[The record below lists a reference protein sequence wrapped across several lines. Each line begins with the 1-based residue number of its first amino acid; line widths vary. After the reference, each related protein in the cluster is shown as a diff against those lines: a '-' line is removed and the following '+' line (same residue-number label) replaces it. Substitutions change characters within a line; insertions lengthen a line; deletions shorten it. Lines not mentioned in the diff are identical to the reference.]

1 MAAENNN
8 NLKTIVGTRVCEGK
22 NGKYQLIYYSE
33 NFTDY
38 DKETSKA
45 YEGVKVG
52 QEYSKT
58 VYPNLKPGDKV
69 KFYYEKGFQDKAF
82 LDFVKV
88 EIPAKQ

>member
-8 NLKTIVGTRVCEGK
+8 NLKTIVGTRTCEGK
-22 NGKYQLIYYSE
+22 NGLYQLIYYTE

-38 DKETSKA
+38 EKDSSTL

-52 QEYSKT
+52 QEYSKL
-58 VYPNLKPGDKV
+58 VYSNLKPGDKV

-82 LDFVKV
+82 LDYIKV
-88 EIPAKQ
+88 EVPAK